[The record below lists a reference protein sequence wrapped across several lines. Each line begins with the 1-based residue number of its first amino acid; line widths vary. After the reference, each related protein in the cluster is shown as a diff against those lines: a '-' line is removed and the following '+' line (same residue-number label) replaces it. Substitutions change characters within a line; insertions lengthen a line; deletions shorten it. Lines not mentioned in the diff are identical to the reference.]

1 MPGTASIPKKRNN
14 NQHQNNINLTSANPQ
29 NKSLLKKMG
38 KIDLTFMFIIMILMV
53 FGVIMM
59 YSASYAWAI
68 DEDLSGDFY
77 FRRQAGHALLGFA
90 FMFLASFFDYH
101 YFAKYPL
108 ILVYGVFAVST
119 VLMLLT
125 IFGPASITQE
135 ESDAKRWLDLPILPQ
150 FQPSEVLKFAVI
162 LMFAYLISNNFTRRK
177 KFWFVVPVFGCIFAV
192 VLAMLAA
199 QRHVSAILITCLIG
213 AIMLFV
219 ADINPWHLLFMAV
232 VGALALYG
240 IINIMKEGGMD
251 YIASRVTAFADPLN
265 DSGDANSWQIKNSLI
280 AIGSGGLTGLGFGN
294 SRQKFLYLPESK
306 NDFVFAIVCEELGF
320 AGALTVMI
328 LFVLLILR
336 GFYIAVNAPDKFGM
350 LLAVGLTVQIGLQA
364 MLNIAVVSN
373 AFPCT
378 GVSLP
383 FFSYGGTALVLQ
395 LAQMGI
401 VLNIS
406 RQSLKKT

>member
-1 MPGTASIPKKRNN
+1 MPGIASSPRNRN
-14 NQHQNNINLTSANPQ
+14 NQHPNNINLSSADPQ
-29 NKSLLKKMG
+29 NNPLRKKLG

-68 DEDLSGDFY
+68 DENKSGDFY
-77 FRRQAGHALLGFA
+77 FKRQAGHALLGFV
-90 FMFLASFFDYH
+90 FMFVASFLDYH
-101 YFAKYPL
+101 IFTKFP
-108 ILVYGVFAVST
+108 ILVYGTFLGST

-125 IFGPASITQE
+125 SFGPASITQE
-135 ESDAKRWLDLPILPQ
+135 ESDAKRWLKLSFLPQ
-150 FQPSEVLKFAVI
+150 FQPSEILKFAVI
-162 LMFAYLISNNFTRRK
+162 LLFAYLIANNFSRRK
-177 KFWFVVPVFGCIFAV
+177 KFMFVVPVFGSIFAA
-192 VLAMLAA
+192 VLLMLAT
-199 QRHVSAILITCLIG
+199 QRHVSAIIITCLIG
-213 AIMLFV
+213 AIMLYV
-219 ADINPWHLLFMAV
+219 ADVNPWHLLGMAL
-232 VGALALYG
+232 VGGLALVG
-240 IINIMKEGGMD
+240 VVMFLKEGGMD
-251 YIASRVTAFADPLN
+251 YITDRMTAFNDPLS
-265 DSGDANSWQIKNSLI
+265 DSGDADSWQIRNSLI

-320 AGALTVMI
+320 AGALIVII
-328 LFVLLILR
+328 LFIMLILR

-350 LLAVGLTVQIGLQA
+350 MLAVGLTVQIGLQA

-395 LAQMGI
+395 LAEMGI